1 MDKFAQL
8 QALVEVADRGSIS
21 RAADKLGV
29 AKSVVS
35 RRLSELEARLDVQLF
50 QRTTRKLGLTENGRR
65 FYADAQRLLHELEQA
80 ECAVSESQLELK
92 GTMRLALPLSF
103 GLLHLQ
109 PAIEAFMRDHPQLN
123 FEIELDDRQV
133 DLIAEGFD
141 LAVRIARLN
150 DSSMIAR
157 KLAPIRHGVFAS
169 PAYLKRH
176 GVPRHP
182 QELVSHTGLGYGNLA
197 DPQNWSYVD
206 AGGARK
212 QVRVPLRLV
221 ADNGQ
226 FLLECAIA
234 GQGMVMAPTFYSFEA
249 LQRGQLVAVLEDFQW
264 PELTAYAIYPRTRHL
279 PARVRA
285 LIDFL
290 VARFAGTPYW
300 DQPIAPDR
308 RAAAKTRKR

>member
-1 MDKFAQL
+1 MDKFAQM
-8 QALVEVADRGSIS
+8 QAFVEVADRGSIS

-35 RRLSELEARLDVQLF
+35 RRLSELEARLEVQLF
-50 QRTTRKLGLTENGRR
+50 QRTTRKLGLTESGRQ

-103 GLLHLQ
+103 GMLHLQ
-109 PAIEAFMRDHPQLN
+109 PAIEQFMRDHPLLN
-123 FEIELDDRQV
+123 FEIELDDRRI

-150 DSSMIAR
+150 DSSLIAR
-157 KLAPIRHGVFAS
+157 KLAPVRHGVYAS
-169 PAYLKRH
+169 PGYLKVH

-182 QELVSHTGLGYGNLA
+182 QELVAHIGLGYGNLA
-197 DPQNWSYVD
+197 DPQSWSYVD
-206 AGGARK
+206 ENGARK
-212 QVRVPLRLV
+212 QVRVPLRLI

-226 FLLECAIA
+226 FLLDYAIA
-234 GQGMVMAPTFYSFEA
+234 GHGIVMAPTFYSYEA
-249 LQRGQLVAVLEDFQW
+249 LRRGQLVAVLEDFEW

-290 VARFAGTPYW
+290 VTRFAGTPYW
-300 DQPIAPDR
+300 DQPITSDR
-308 RAAAKTRKR
+308 PTAAKAKKR